1 MLHDTLIYI
10 IVILTFYHIN
20 NIYTAIPQHKN
31 AKVLYSASKYFTKEE
46 TIISLSHTHTHTNC
60 QNTETCQFY
69 GSCAIQKLRRVHLFA
84 ETEHVSLS
92 HLQLAQSMREEAKK
106 AEEFREKQR
115 DMRKKVDCSLP
126 LQCSPPPATHSAANW
141 MQSCHFRSSN
151 KWTLST
157 NGSLHSLRK
166 R

>member
-1 MLHDTLIYI
+1 M
-10 IVILTFYHIN
+10 
-20 NIYTAIPQHKN
+20 QKC
-31 AKVLYSASKYFTKEE
+31 FTVVKS
-46 TIISLSHTHTHTNC
+46 ISQKRKPSSLSFSHAHTNC
-60 QNTETCQFY
+60 QNTEACQFY
-69 GSCAIQKLRRVHLFA
+69 GSRLIQKLWRVHFFA

-115 DMRKKVDCSLP
+115 DLRKKVACLLP
-126 LQCSPPPATHSAANW
+126 LQCSHPSPTHSAANW
-141 MQSCHFRSSN
+141 MQSCRFRSSN

-157 NGSLHSLRK
+157 NGSMHSLRK